1 MLIKSCI
8 KELTA
13 AENRSTKATSL
24 SGSHSFSFPVS
35 ESQEHSATFQN
46 YLPKRTE
53 PAVPGAVS

>member
-35 ESQEHSATFQN
+35 ESQVYPRPSQQMT
-46 YLPKRTE
+46 
-53 PAVPGAVS
+53 SS